1 MDPPGQD
8 VKVKKLPAKETH
20 EPVPFGKELMVSVL
34 LSGATGLPN
43 VGRCEYSFEAK
54 VRDIRKLY
62 PVETSLGHSQAV
74 LSQNPRFGARFEF
87 SIPSAACQLVLLVR
101 SSEQRGP

>member
-1 MDPPGQD
+1 MDPCQD
-8 VKVKKLPAKETH
+8 VKEVKRLPAKEKH
-20 EPVPFGKELMVSVL
+20 EPAPLGKELMVSVF
-34 LSGATGLPN
+34 LSGATGLPE

-74 LSQNPRFGARFEF
+74 MSTNPRFAAQFHF
-87 SIPSAACQLVLLVR
+87 IIPTAACQLVLLVR